1 MSRVQVQAFRETSV
15 ACLCIVEEDT
25 SRRTSPLQENT
36 DTDTEDDYE
45 CAVMLEQILGSLV
58 AGGIARDGANILASA
73 FRFALLQLRLQVLRF
88 FFSVVYFP
96 VQQCKIIRLPVRGGT
111 LSFVV
116 LLLIRESFLHAMMVG
131 FHSVLTFDAYSSV
144 ATFVFSN
151 YSVSIF

>member
-1 MSRVQVQAFRETSV
+1 MYLVQVQAFRETSV

-36 DTDTEDDYE
+36 DTDSDTDTEDDYE

-58 AGGIARDGANILASA
+58 AGGIARDGENILASA
-73 FRFALLQLRLQVLRF
+73 FRFASLQLQLRLQVLRF

-96 VQQCKIIRLPVRGGT
+96 VQQCKIIRMLVRGGT

-116 LLLIRESFLHAMMVG
+116 LLLIRESFVHAMMVG
-131 FHSVLTFDAYSSV
+131 FLCVLTFDDSV
-144 ATFVFSN
+144 KM
-151 YSVSIF
+151 